1 MDNINVNTS
10 IVKELN
16 IQVIKRVLLKL
27 GNVTKSQVARETGLS
42 TPTTNKLID
51 ELVIKGEV
59 IDTGE
64 TSLSGGRNAKL
75 YCFNKNFSQTLCLH
89 FEKDEIW
96 YQVVNLNLETV
107 LKSSIKVIDFEHLL
121 EIDKLIEKLLL
132 EFENIKA
139 ISIGVPAGVKDGE
152 LFFIPDYIKL
162 SGFNLKKYIEEKFN
176 IPVIIENDVNAAV
189 LGYHSLNEEIIN
201 ENLVGIYLGSN
212 GPGSGILVNG
222 SIIRGFSGFAGE
234 IGFMKI
240 QNKTFQ
246 EIVTKGHY
254 KASDFSAIILSIC
267 TIINPKRIILFS
279 YELKFPETSSIK
291 SLLKEEM
298 PINTIP
304 EIIEEKDWHY
314 YYMEGLKILAQEL
327 LEKRNIR
334 KRERLCLI

>member
-1 MDNINVNTS
+1 MENTNVNTS

-16 IQVIKRVLLKL
+16 TQLIKRAILKL

-59 IDTGE
+59 IDTGD

-75 YCFNKNFSQTLCLH
+75 YCFNKNFSQTLCMH
-89 FEKDEIW
+89 FEKNEIW

-107 LKSSIKVIDFEHLL
+107 LKASVEVIDFEHLL
-121 EIDKLIEKLLL
+121 QIDKLIEDTLLN
-132 EFENIKA
+132 FENIKA
-139 ISIGVPAGVKDGE
+139 ISIGVPAGVKEGK

-162 SGFNLKKYIEEKFN
+162 SGFNLEKHIREKFN
-176 IPVIIENDVNAAV
+176 IPVIVENDVNAAI
-189 LGYHSLNEEIIN
+189 LGYHSLNEELSH
-201 ENLVGIYLGSN
+201 ENLVAIYLGSN

-222 SIIRGFSGFAGE
+222 TLIRGFSGFAGE

-240 QNKTFQ
+240 ENKTFQ
-246 EIVTKGHY
+246 EIVTEGSY
-254 KASDFSAIILSIC
+254 KDSDFATIILSIC
-267 TIINPKRIILFS
+267 TIINPKRIVLFS
-279 YELKFPETSSIK
+279 FQLEFPEIASIRV
-291 SLLKEEM
+291 LLEKNM
-298 PINTIP
+298 PIETIP

-327 LEKRNIR
+327 LEKGYTL
-334 KRERLCLI
+334 KK